1 MGKTDLY
8 FDSIY
13 LRFRIYEIAII
24 RMEERDASA

>member
-1 MGKTDLY
+1 MGKTDPY

-24 RMEERDASA
+24 MMEERDASA